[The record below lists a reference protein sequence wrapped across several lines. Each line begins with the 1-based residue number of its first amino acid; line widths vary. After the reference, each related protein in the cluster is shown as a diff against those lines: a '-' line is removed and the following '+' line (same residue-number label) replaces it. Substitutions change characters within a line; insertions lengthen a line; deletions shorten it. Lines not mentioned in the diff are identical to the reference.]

1 MDSLF
6 HKEVVGDTTEDITKI
21 MLIILRTVI
30 QTTIKMDRE
39 NPLVVSTAGLLV

>member
-6 HKEVVGDTTEDITKI
+6 RKETAGDTTDDITKI

-39 NPLVVSTAGLLV
+39 SPLVVST